1 MVALLIG
8 LRAAITRN
16 QLRQSHRGA
25 TVALLVLGL
34 LSAAGTLALGLVSYP
49 TLGAGA
55 DVIAL
60 VFALWVGGRLAQS
73 ALSGEPT
80 LRPEMLAL
88 LPLRRRA
95 LARALLVVNLADP
108 ALLLLV
114 VPFAA
119 VIALGAQAGAVAA
132 LVGAAG
138 AALTMVL
145 AGVAGTVA
153 GGLLGPGTG
162 RGHDTGTIV
171 TALAI
176 SAVSVTGTLL
186 PWLVAALRTR
196 SAPWLTGLVRV
207 LPSGWAAVAVDAA
220 ARSDWL
226 WVVLP
231 LAGLAALSGLI
242 ALAWPVVLTRRMT
255 GAGKPA
261 RAARVHTGRRDLL
274 PRTAIGAVAAKEIRL
289 WARDP
294 VRLTTLLIAVVVGAA
309 VCVIPRLTAGTT
321 QLFPFAGAGT
331 VVIAGACACNLYG
344 NDGTSLWLT
353 IAAPGSGRPDVRGR
367 QLAWLLLV
375 GPYTV
380 ALTLLLTTLSGQ
392 GWTWPW
398 VLGILPALLGGA
410 CGLAPLASAVWVVP
424 LDAAGDPTPLY
435 SLKVELALVAVALTA
450 APPVGVALAGS
461 LTGLTWLTWLA
472 VPVGVGT
479 GLMLAWWLGAV
490 AARRLPTTQVAML
503 RVLAAA

>member
-8 LRAAITRN
+8 LRVAITRH
-16 QLRQSHRGA
+16 QLRQGHRAA
-25 TVALLVLGL
+25 TVAMLVLAL
-34 LSAAGTLALGLVSYP
+34 LSAAGTLSLGLVSYP
-49 TLGAGA
+49 SFGAGA

-60 VFALWVGGRLAQS
+60 AFALWLGGKLAQS

-108 ALLLLV
+108 ALLLLA

-119 VIALGAQAGAVAA
+119 VIALGARAGAVAA
-132 LVGAAG
+132 LVGVVG
-138 AALTMVL
+138 MALTIVL

-153 GGLLGPGTG
+153 GGILGPGTR

-176 SAVSVTGTLL
+176 SAISVAGTLL
-186 PWLVAALRTR
+186 PWLVAALRAR
-196 SAPWLTGLVRV
+196 SAPWLTDLVRI

-226 WVVLP
+226 WVVAP
-231 LAGLAALSGLI
+231 LAGLAALSGLA

-261 RAARVHTGRRDLL
+261 RAARVRAGHRDLL
-274 PRTAIGAVAAKEIRL
+274 PRTSIGAVAGKEVRL
-289 WARDP
+289 WGRDP

-321 QLFPFAGAGT
+321 ELFPFAGAAT

-353 IAAPGSGRPDVRGR
+353 IAAPGSGRPDIRGR

-380 ALTLLLTTLSGQ
+380 ALTAVLTALSGQ

-398 VLGILPALLGGA
+398 TLGILAALLGGA
-410 CGLAPLASAVWVVP
+410 CGLAPLASVVWVVP
-424 LDAAGDPTPLY
+424 LDAAGDPTPQY
-435 SLKVELALVAVALTA
+435 SLKVHIALVAVALAA
-450 APPVGVALAGS
+450 APPIAVALAGS
-461 LTGLTWLTWLA
+461 AAGLGWLTWLA
-472 VPVGVGT
+472 VPAGVGT
-479 GLMLAWWLGAV
+479 GLLLAWWLGAI
-490 AARRLPTTQVAML
+490 AARRLPATQVAML
-503 RVLAAA
+503 RMLAAA